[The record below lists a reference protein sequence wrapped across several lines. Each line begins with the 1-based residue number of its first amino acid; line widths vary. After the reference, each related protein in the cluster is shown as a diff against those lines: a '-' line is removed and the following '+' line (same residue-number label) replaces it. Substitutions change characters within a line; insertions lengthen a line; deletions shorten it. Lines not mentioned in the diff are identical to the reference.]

1 MHPVRQPDV
10 HYVYLL
16 QSRRD
21 QGLYIGYTRDLRRR
35 FREHVNGK
43 VASTQSRRPLRL
55 IYYEAYLLE
64 ADAKGRERFL
74 KSGAGRRHLRKQL
87 KHCLGAGC

>member
-1 MHPVRQPDV
+1 M
-10 HYVYLL
+10 YLL

-21 QGLYIGYTRDLRRR
+21 QGLYTGYTGDLRRR
-35 FREHVNGK
+35 FREHANGN
-43 VASTQSRRPLRL
+43 VASTQSRRPFRL

-74 KSGAGRRHLRKQL
+74 QSGAGRRLLLKQL
-87 KHCLGAGC
+87 RHCLEAGC

>member
-1 MHPVRQPDV
+1 V
-10 HYVYLL
+10 HYIYLL
-16 QSRRD
+16 QSGRD
-21 QGLYIGYTRDLRRR
+21 QGLYTGYTRNLRRR
-35 FREHVNGK
+35 FREHNAGK
-43 VASTQSRRPLRL
+43 VISTRSRRPLEL

-87 KHCLGAGC
+87 RHFFDNDA

>member
-1 MHPVRQPDV
+1 V

-16 QSRRD
+16 QSQRD
-21 QGLYIGYTRDLRRR
+21 RGLYTGYTQDLRRR
-35 FREHVNGK
+35 FYEHNAGK

-55 IYYEAYLLE
+55 IYYEAYLFE

-74 KSGAGRRHLRKQL
+74 KSGAGRRQLRKQL
-87 KHCLGAGC
+87 KHLFEDQV